1 MALCDYL
8 ITSNIQGYNCESPM
22 PKGAES
28 EGIIINR
35 KFIKR
40 WTHNGFLATLDIC
53 APATGWPLYK
63 VTQGGKTPF
72 NGSQQEMV
80 EGANQNTITNTLQLV
95 VLKQDENFAN
105 QLFALMNGEFVCVI
119 PNKNGTYQVYGLEAG
134 LHCSGAVRELY
145 NDDTL
150 SGWQVTMTEEG
161 ATLGN
166 LFITQAAYNELINPE
181 VAFTPCDDDN

>member
-8 ITSNIQGYNCESPM
+8 ITSGIQGYNCENPM
-22 PKGAES
+22 PKGAKS

-40 WTHNGFLATLDIC
+40 WTHNGFLVTLDIC
-53 APATGWPLYK
+53 APTTGWPLYK
-63 VTQGGKTPF
+63 VTQSGKTPF

-105 QLFALMNGEFVCVI
+105 QLFALMNGEFVCII

-150 SGWQVTMTEEG
+150 SGWQVTMIEEG

-166 LFITQAAYNELINPE
+166 LFISEAAYNELINPE